1 MQKFLLTLLVAATAS
16 ASAQPAHYTVANVH
30 SHNDYEQAVP
40 FHWAYGAAFGSIE
53 ADVFLIHD
61 TLFLAHD
68 TPELKRHRTLEDWYI
83 KPLDSCLASH
93 GGYPYAD
100 TLRNLQMLIEPKLAG
115 VPTVAALL
123 RL

>member
-1 MQKFLLTLLVAATAS
+1 MKKALLVFLLIPFCGM
-16 ASAQPAHYTVANVH
+16 AQRYTVANCH

-40 FHWAYGAAFGSIE
+40 FHWAYGEAFGSIE

-68 TPELKRHRTLEDWYI
+68 TPEQKRHRTLEDWYI
-83 KPLDSCLASH
+83 KPLDSAVASH

-100 TLRNLQMLIEPKLAG
+100 TGRNLQMLIEPKLA
-115 VPTVAALL
+115 
-123 RL
+123 